1 MDVSIIFVN
10 YNTISLLV
18 NAIDSVLE
26 KTIGVKFEII
36 VVDNASKDNSEII
49 LANKYQGKVIYIL
62 LPENIGF
69 GRANNE
75 GVKIA
80 KGRNVLLL
88 NPDTLLEN
96 NAIKIL
102 SDYLDFKSDL
112 AAVGGNLYYE
122 DGTNQPSFS
131 LSYPS
136 LRTNILNLI
145 LPNRGI
151 YFNNSIIPKEVKTI
165 FGAAIMIKKE
175 VFNIVGG
182 FNPLFFMYAEEDELC
197 FRIRKKGYKLMN
209 VPLAKITHLEG
220 KSFQFSE
227 QRLLRRLVGLRTLYK
242 VSYSPTYNTLIR
254 FVEYLIIITR
264 LLIFKLLN
272 NKDKVQYWKFMYH
285 NRKWS

>member
-10 YNTISLLV
+10 YNTIALLED
-18 NAIDSVLE
+18 AIDSVLE
-26 KTIGVKFEII
+26 KTIGLSFEII
-36 VVDNASKDNSEII
+36 VVDNASQDNSEII
-49 LANKYQGKVIYIL
+49 LANKYHGNVIYIS

-80 KGRNVLLL
+80 KGRNILLL
-88 NPDTLLEN
+88 NPDTLLQN

-102 SDYLDFKSDL
+102 SDYLDFISDL
-112 AAVGGNLYYE
+112 AVVGGNLYYE

-136 LRTNILNLI
+136 LWTNILNLI
-145 LPNRGI
+145 IPIRGI
-151 YFNNSIIPKEVKTI
+151 NFNNSINPIEVKTI

-197 FRIRKKGYKLMN
+197 FRIRKTGYKLMN
-209 VPLAKITHLEG
+209 VPQAKITHLEG

-227 QRLLRRLVGLRTLYK
+227 QRQLRRLIGLRTLYK
-242 VSYSPTYNTLIR
+242 VNYSSLYNALIR

-264 LLIFKLLN
+264 LLIFKLLK
-272 NKDKVQYWKFMYH
+272 NKEKVQYWKFMYH